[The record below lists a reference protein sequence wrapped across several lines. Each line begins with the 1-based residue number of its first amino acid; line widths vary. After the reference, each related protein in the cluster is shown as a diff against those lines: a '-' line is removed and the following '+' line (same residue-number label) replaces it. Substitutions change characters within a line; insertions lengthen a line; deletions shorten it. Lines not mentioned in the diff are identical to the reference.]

1 MKDQRGTPFKEN
13 IKNVWYALTNQT
25 RWNRGPNG
33 PVAVDDGRGWLD
45 AVTHEM
51 WNVIVE
57 LWRAARRIPG

>member
-1 MKDQRGTPFKEN
+1 MNDQQGTPFKEN

-33 PVAVDDGRGWLD
+33 PVKVKDGRGWLD

-57 LWRAARRIPG
+57 LWRSVTR